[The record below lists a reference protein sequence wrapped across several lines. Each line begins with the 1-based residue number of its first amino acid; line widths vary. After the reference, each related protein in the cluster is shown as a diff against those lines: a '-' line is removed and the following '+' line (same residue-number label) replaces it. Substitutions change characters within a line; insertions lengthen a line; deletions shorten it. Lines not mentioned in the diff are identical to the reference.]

1 MDVPQRVTMVAEADQ
16 HVAVSLAALAAIV
29 ADPKAPATARERAA
43 RTLLEAQGVVGR
55 RPGDGAPGGAA
66 RGRSVAAEDGPSPFA
81 GLSAAELRA
90 VGERLQ
96 ALRARLKHVAESDDA
111 AAEELTRLA
120 AEVEAI
126 KAGRADAV
134 LPAGVGAA

>member
-1 MDVPQRVTMVAEADQ
+1 MPAKADQ
-16 HVAVSLAALAAIV
+16 QIEASLVTLAAIV

-43 RTLLEAQGVVGR
+43 RTLLEARGVVGR
-55 RPGDGAPGGAA
+55 RPGDGALGGAA

-96 ALRARLKHVAESDDA
+96 ALRARLEHVAQADNEA
-111 AAEELTRLA
+111 TEELACLA

-126 KAGRADAV
+126 KAGRADGV
-134 LPAGVGAA
+134 LPPGVGAA